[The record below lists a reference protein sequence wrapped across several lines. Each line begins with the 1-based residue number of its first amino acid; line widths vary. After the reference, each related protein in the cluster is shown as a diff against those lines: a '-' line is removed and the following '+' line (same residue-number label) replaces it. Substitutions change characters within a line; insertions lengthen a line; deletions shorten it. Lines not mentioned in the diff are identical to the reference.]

1 MKHVEIYTG
10 PLCAFCDRAK
20 ALLNKKG
27 VSFKEIDLA
36 SDPNKME
43 EMIKKTNGMR
53 TVPQIFINGLGDI
66 SIPDILSCNTFIDYL
81 FYLTFLL
88 LYLVSFERA

>member
-1 MKHVEIYTG
+1 MKQVEIYTG

-53 TVPQIFINGLGDI
+53 TVPQIFINGQHIGGNDKLQALENEGKLNSLLGI
-66 SIPDILSCNTFIDYL
+66 
-81 FYLTFLL
+81 
-88 LYLVSFERA
+88 

>member
-1 MKHVEIYTG
+1 MKSVEIYTG

-27 VSFKEIDLA
+27 VSFKEINLA
-36 SDPNKME
+36 SDPNKMD

-53 TVPQIFINGLGDI
+53 TIPQIFIDGQHIGGNDKLHALEREGKLN
-66 SIPDILSCNTFIDYL
+66 SIVGI
-81 FYLTFLL
+81 
-88 LYLVSFERA
+88 

>member
-1 MKHVEIYTG
+1 MKNVEIYTG
-10 PLCAFCDRAK
+10 PLCVFCDRAK

-36 SDPNKME
+36 SDPIKMD

-53 TVPQIFINGLGDI
+53 TVPQIFIDGRHIGGNDRLQALENEGKLD
-66 SIPDILSCNTFIDYL
+66 S
-81 FYLTFLL
+81 LL
-88 LYLVSFERA
+88 DL